1 MTKLLTD
8 EQKDAK
14 KEYMRSWYL
23 SNREKPVDPEKKA
36 ARKEAQRVSDKA
48 RYDADPER
56 MRERSRARHAANP
69 DYSKNWYL
77 ANSEKHAATC
87 KAWNEANTERIRK
100 ASKAWYEANT
110 ERVSET
116 GKVWRLAN
124 PDKVAAKMAK
134 RRAAK
139 LQATPAWANDFIL
152 AEAYELSQL
161 RTKVTGVAH
170 HVDHIVPLSG
180 KTVCGL
186 HCEFNVRVIPG
197 KENLR
202 KSNSHWPD
210 MP

>member
-56 MRERSRARHAANP
+56 MRERSRARHA
-69 DYSKNWYL
+69 
-77 ANSEKHAATC
+77 
-87 KAWNEANTERIRK
+87 
-100 ASKAWYEANT
+100 
-110 ERVSET
+110 
-116 GKVWRLAN
+116 AN